1 MATHKASA
9 SARSGSTR
17 ATARW
22 RTGTAAPRGRPTS
35 TRPKGFAIAA
45 ALLALAGTTG
55 LASTSARGD
64 SSELRRD
71 LAVAAYGSVGGQ
83 QKPDGFRFKSGVE
96 LINVTATV
104 TDRSGRFY
112 SRLRLED
119 FIVYEDNQQVE
130 VTHFSA
136 ERTPVSLGIV
146 VDTSGSMVG
155 EKWSAAVNSI
165 DRFFRMMNDEL
176 DEFFLYR
183 FSANADLVADWT
195 TDRDRLAN
203 VLGRIHPNGGTA
215 MYDAAAEA
223 VPMAHSGQNRK
234 KAVVIISDGNDT
246 SSRVGVSEV
255 KQIVR
260 ETEVLV
266 YAVGID
272 GQGQPTF
279 QRPAPPIR
287 RPQPRLPIPFPFPGG
302 RGGTGRI
309 PMPNPGGY
317 PPIGGGGG
325 GGTYS
330 VGGGADDR
338 VNVMALR
345 EITDD
350 SGGRTE
356 IVRDFRDL
364 DPAVASIADELS
376 QQYYLGY
383 PSPGHNDGRW
393 HTIRV
398 EVRDPSLRVR
408 ARKGYV
414 ATP

>member
-1 MATHKASA
+1 MK
-9 SARSGSTR
+9 
-17 ATARW
+17 TA
-22 RTGTAAPRGRPTS
+22 
-35 TRPKGFAIAA
+35 PKWIVAA
-45 ALLALAGTTG
+45 ALLALAGTTPF
-55 LASTSARGD
+55 A
-64 SSELRRD
+64 
-71 LAVAAYGSVGGQ
+71 Q
-83 QKPDGFRFKSGVE
+83 QQQDGFRFKSGVE

-104 TDRSGRFY
+104 TDNSGRFY
-112 SRLRLED
+112 GNLRKED
-119 FIVYEDNQQVE
+119 FIVYEDNKPVE
-130 VTHFSA
+130 ITHFNA

-155 EKWSAAVNSI
+155 DKWAAAVSSI

-183 FSANADLVADWT
+183 FSANPDLVADWT
-195 TDRDRLAN
+195 NDRDRLAN
-203 VLGRIHPNGGTA
+203 SLRRIHPNGGTA

-255 KQIVR
+255 KQVVR

-272 GQGQPTF
+272 GNAEPTF
-279 QRPAPPIR
+279 RRQPPITR
-287 RPQPRLPIPFPFPGG
+287 QPQPRLPIPFPFPGG
-302 RGGTGRI
+302 RGTGRI
-309 PMPNPGGY
+309 PMPY
-317 PPIGGGGG
+317 PPSGGGG

-330 VGGGADDR
+330 MGGGNDR
-338 VNVMALR
+338 VNAMALR
-345 EITDD
+345 EMTDD

-383 PSPGHNDGRW
+383 PSPGHRDGRW

-398 EVRDPSLRVR
+398 ELRDPSLRVR

>member
-1 MATHKASA
+1 MKRDLGLGAGMRAVGLATVGGLRK
-9 SARSGSTR
+9 
-17 ATARW
+17 
-22 RTGTAAPRGRPTS
+22 PTWM
-35 TRPKGFAIAA
+35 IAGA
-45 ALLALAGTTG
+45 VLALAGTSP
-55 LASTSARGD
+55 LA
-64 SSELRRD
+64 
-71 LAVAAYGSVGGQ
+71 Q

-112 SRLRLED
+112 GRLRQED
-119 FIVYEDNQQVE
+119 FVVYEDNKQVE

-146 VDTSGSMVG
+146 VDTSGSMAG
-155 EKWSAAVNSI
+155 DKWAAAVNSI

-203 VLGRIHPNGGTA
+203 VLGRIHPSGGTA

-223 VPMAHSGQNRK
+223 VPMAHGGQNRK

-255 KQIVR
+255 KQVVR

-279 QRPAPPIR
+279 QRPTPPIR
-287 RPQPRLPIPFPFPGG
+287 QPQPRLPIPFPFPGG
-302 RGGTGRI
+302 RGGTVRI

-317 PPIGGGGG
+317 PPTGGGR

-330 VGGGADDR
+330 IGGADDR

-356 IVRDFRDL
+356 IVRDASDL

-383 PSPGHNDGRW
+383 PSPGFKDGRW

-398 EVRDPSLRVR
+398 EVRDPSLSVR

>member
-1 MATHKASA
+1 MKRGLGLWAWGLGFGAWDLRKPT
-9 SARSGSTR
+9 
-17 ATARW
+17 W
-22 RTGTAAPRGRPTS
+22 LAAV
-35 TRPKGFAIAA
+35 AM
-45 ALLALAGTTG
+45 LALAGTAPT
-55 LASTSARGD
+55 A
-64 SSELRRD
+64 
-71 LAVAAYGSVGGQ
+71 Q
-83 QKPDGFRFKSGVE
+83 QQDGFRFKSGVE

-104 TDRSGRFY
+104 TDNSGRFY
-112 SRLRLED
+112 GNLRKED
-119 FIVYEDNQQVE
+119 FIVYEDNKPVE
-130 VTHFSA
+130 ITHFNA

-155 EKWSAAVNSI
+155 DKWAAAVSSI

-183 FSANADLVADWT
+183 FSANPDLVADWT
-195 TDRDRLAN
+195 NDRDRLAN
-203 VLGRIHPNGGTA
+203 SLRRIHPNGGTA

-255 KQIVR
+255 RQVVR

-272 GQGQPTF
+272 GNAEPTF
-279 QRPAPPIR
+279 RRPPITR
-287 RPQPRLPIPFPFPGG
+287 QPQPRLPIPFPFPGG
-302 RGGTGRI
+302 RGTGRI
-309 PMPNPGGY
+309 PMPF
-317 PPIGGGGG
+317 PPSGGGG

-330 VGGGADDR
+330 VGSGDR

-345 EITDD
+345 EMTDD

-356 IVRDFRDL
+356 IVRDARDL

-383 PSPGHNDGRW
+383 PSPGHRDGRW

-398 EVRDPSLRVR
+398 ELRDPSLRVR